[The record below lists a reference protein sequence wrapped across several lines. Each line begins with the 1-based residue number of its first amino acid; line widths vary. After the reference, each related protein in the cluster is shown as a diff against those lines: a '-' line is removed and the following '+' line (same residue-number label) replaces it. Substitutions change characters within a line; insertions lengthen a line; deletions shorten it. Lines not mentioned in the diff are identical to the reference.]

1 MKKRLKVA
9 SLFITAGLLAACGN
23 SSNEDTTTA
32 PKKEKTEQTS
42 ETNTNA
48 GIAATT
54 LKDELTIFSS
64 IKAELDKAKEGQ
76 TIDWKMVTTSYESK
90 LKGGVTTAAPEIDE
104 VISSALAGVESKDL
118 DENVARQLVDKGI
131 QSYFYKLQKSTQ
143 ATAEE
148 AVVAG
153 KTDEATA
160 ALSDIKEMSKTVFI
174 PTAEKRD
181 ASYGFKNEDS
191 IAQAINSGLT
201 AQEEAIT
208 AKKAADFN
216 VAKQLTDKSIYRSFY
231 LAALGYAQKIED
243 GAKAGTDEKELQME
257 QAEGYGFLLA
267 IEESLAGGDEAAVAK
282 LKELYDFSKTKPADV
297 QFKEVESLFAKALTE
312 KIDGYHEEAQ
322 EALEKKEV
330 DTARVEAMEANM
342 FVIAMKPTLEN
353 RLGKEKAQTILT
365 DANAW
370 YTLVEK
376 GDVKAAEQT
385 GDRIVDALEPLN

>member
-1 MKKRLKVA
+1 MKKSLKVA
-9 SLFITAGLLAACGN
+9 SLFMTAGLLAACGN
-23 SSNEDTTTA
+23 SEETTTA
-32 PKKEKTEQTS
+32 PKKEKTKQTS
-42 ETNTNA
+42 ETKTNA

-64 IKAELDKAKEGQ
+64 IKAELDKAKKNQ
-76 TIDWKMVTTSYESK
+76 AIDWKMVQTSYDSK

-104 VISSALAGVESKDL
+104 VISSALAGVESKEL
-118 DENVARQLVDKGI
+118 DENIARQLMDKGI

-148 AVVAG
+148 AVKAG

-160 ALSDIKEMSKTVFI
+160 ALNDIQDMSETVFI

-208 AKKAADFN
+208 SKNIADFN

-243 GAKAGTDEKELQME
+243 GVKAGTDEKELQME

-267 IEESLAGGDEAAVAK
+267 IEESLAGGDEEAVAT
-282 LKELYDFSKTKPADV
+282 LKERYDFSKTKPADV
-297 QFKEVESLFAKALTE
+297 KFKEIESLFAKALTE
-312 KIDGYHEEAQ
+312 KIDGYHEETQ
-322 EALEKKEV
+322 EALEKKDI

-353 RLGKEKAQTILT
+353 RLGKETAQTVLA
-365 DANAW
+365 DASAW
-370 YTLVEK
+370 YALVEK
-376 GDVKAAEQT
+376 GDLKAEET
-385 GDRIVDALEPLN
+385 GDQITDALEPLN

>member
-9 SLFITAGLLAACGN
+9 SLFMTAGLLAACGN
-23 SSNEDTTTA
+23 SEETTTA

-42 ETNTNA
+42 ETKTNA

-76 TIDWKMVTTSYESK
+76 AIDWKMVQTSYDSK

-148 AVVAG
+148 AVKAG

-160 ALSDIKEMSKTVFI
+160 ALSDIQDMSETVFI

-191 IAQAINSGLT
+191 IGQAINSGLT

-208 AKKAADFN
+208 AKNIADFN

-243 GAKAGTDEKELQME
+243 GVKAGTDEKELQME

-267 IEESLAGGDEAAVAK
+267 IEESLAGGDEEAVAT
-282 LKELYDFSKTKPADV
+282 LKERYDFSKTKPADV
-297 QFKEVESLFAKALTE
+297 KFKEIESLFAKALTE

-322 EALEKKEV
+322 EALEKKDI

-353 RLGKEKAQTILT
+353 RLGKETAQTVLA
-365 DANAW
+365 DASAW
-370 YTLVEK
+370 YALVEK
-376 GDVKAAEQT
+376 GDLKAEKT
-385 GDRIVDALEPLN
+385 GDQITDALEPLN

>member
-160 ALSDIKEMSKTVFI
+160 ALNDIKEMSKTVFI

-201 AQEEAIT
+201 AQKEAIT

-243 GAKAGTDEKELQME
+243 GVKAGTDEKELQME

-267 IEESLAGGDEAAVAK
+267 IEESLAGGDEEAVAT
-282 LKELYDFSKTKPADV
+282 LKERYDFSKTKPADV
-297 QFKEVESLFAKALTE
+297 KFKEIESLFAKALTE
-312 KIDGYHEEAQ
+312 KIDGYHEETQ
-322 EALEKKEV
+322 EALEKKDI

-353 RLGKEKAQTILT
+353 RLGKETAQTVLA
-365 DANAW
+365 DASAW
-370 YTLVEK
+370 YALVEK
-376 GDVKAAEQT
+376 GDLKAEKT
-385 GDRIVDALEPLN
+385 GDQITDALEPLN

>member
-1 MKKRLKVA
+1 MKKRIKVA
-9 SLFITAGLLAACGN
+9 SLFITAGLLAACGTN
-23 SSNEDTTTA
+23 DNETTA

-42 ETNTNA
+42 ETKTDA

-76 TIDWKMVTTSYESK
+76 AIDWKMVKTSYESK
-90 LKGGVTTAAPEIDE
+90 LKGGVTTAAPEIEE
-104 VISSALAGVESKDL
+104 VISSALAGVESKEL
-118 DENVARQLVDKGI
+118 DENIARQLVDKGI

-148 AVVAG
+148 AVAAG

-160 ALSDIKEMSKTVFI
+160 ALTDIKDMSETVFI

-181 ASYGFKNEDS
+181 ASYGFKNEDA
-191 IAQAINSGLT
+191 IAQAISSGLT

-208 AKKAADFN
+208 AKNVADFN

-243 GAKAGTDEKELQME
+243 GVKAGTDEKELQME

-267 IEESLAGGDEAAVAK
+267 IEESLAGGDEEAVAK
-282 LKELYDFSKTKPADV
+282 LKDLYDFSKTKPEGV

-312 KIDGYHEEAQ
+312 KIDGYHEETQ
-322 EALEKKEV
+322 EALEKKDV

-342 FVIAMKPTLEN
+342 FVIAMKPTLES
-353 RLGKEKAQTILT
+353 RLGKEQASTVLS

-370 YTLVEK
+370 YALVEK
-376 GDVKAAEQT
+376 GDLKAETT
-385 GDRIVDALEPLN
+385 GDKIVDALEPLN

>member
-23 SSNEDTTTA
+23 SEETTTA

>member
-23 SSNEDTTTA
+23 SNEETTTA
-32 PKKEKTEQTS
+32 PKKEKTEQTA

-76 TIDWKMVTTSYESK
+76 TIDWKMVTTSYDSK

-160 ALSDIKEMSKTVFI
+160 ALNDIKEMSKTVFI

-243 GAKAGTDEKELQME
+243 GVKAGTDEKELQME

-376 GDVKAAEQT
+376 GDVKAEQT

>member
-23 SSNEDTTTA
+23 SNEETITA
-32 PKKEKTEQTS
+32 PKKEKTEQTA

-76 TIDWKMVTTSYESK
+76 TIDWKMVTTSYDSK

-160 ALSDIKEMSKTVFI
+160 ALNDIKEMSKTVFI

-243 GAKAGTDEKELQME
+243 GVKDGTDEKELQME

-376 GDVKAAEQT
+376 GDVKAEQT

>member
-1 MKKRLKVA
+1 MKKSLKVA
-9 SLFITAGLLAACGN
+9 SLFMTAGLLAACGN
-23 SSNEDTTTA
+23 SEETTTA

-42 ETNTNA
+42 ETKTNA

-64 IKAELDKAKEGQ
+64 IKAELDKAKENQ
-76 TIDWKMVTTSYESK
+76 AIDWKMVQTSYDSK

-104 VISSALAGVESKDL
+104 VISSALAGVESKEL
-118 DENVARQLVDKGI
+118 DENIARQLVDKGI

-148 AVVAG
+148 AVKAG

-160 ALSDIKEMSKTVFI
+160 ALNDIQDMSETVFI

-208 AKKAADFN
+208 AKNIADFN

-243 GAKAGTDEKELQME
+243 GVKAGTDEKELQME

-267 IEESLAGGDEAAVAK
+267 IEESLAGGDEEAVAT
-282 LKELYDFSKTKPADV
+282 LKERYDFSKTKPADV
-297 QFKEVESLFAKALTE
+297 KFKEIESLFAKALME
-312 KIDGYHEEAQ
+312 KIDGYHEETQ
-322 EALEKKEV
+322 EALEKKDI

-353 RLGKEKAQTILT
+353 RLGKETAQTVLA
-365 DANAW
+365 DASAW
-370 YTLVEK
+370 YALVEK
-376 GDVKAAEQT
+376 GDLKAEET
-385 GDRIVDALEPLN
+385 GDQITDALEPLN

>member
-353 RLGKEKAQTILT
+353 RLGKEKAQAILT

-376 GDVKAAEQT
+376 GDVKAEQT

>member
-90 LKGGVTTAAPEIDE
+90 LKGGVTTAAPEIEE

-353 RLGKEKAQTILT
+353 RLGKEKAQAILT

-376 GDVKAAEQT
+376 GDVKAEQT

>member
-9 SLFITAGLLAACGN
+9 SLFMTAGLLAACGN
-23 SSNEDTTTA
+23 SEETTTA

-42 ETNTNA
+42 ETKTNA

-76 TIDWKMVTTSYESK
+76 AIDWKMVQTSYDSK

-160 ALSDIKEMSKTVFI
+160 ALNDIKEMSKTVFI

-243 GAKAGTDEKELQME
+243 GVKDGTDEKELQME

-376 GDVKAAEQT
+376 GDVKAEQT

>member
-1 MKKRLKVA
+1 MKKRIKVA
-9 SLFITAGLLAACGN
+9 SLFITAGLLAACGTN
-23 SSNEDTTTA
+23 DNETTA

-42 ETNTNA
+42 ETKTDA

-76 TIDWKMVTTSYESK
+76 AIDWKMVKTSYESK
-90 LKGGVTTAAPEIDE
+90 LKGGVTTAAPEIEE
-104 VISSALAGVESKDL
+104 VISSALAGVESKEL
-118 DENVARQLVDKGI
+118 DENIARQLVDKGI

-148 AVVAG
+148 AVAAG

-160 ALSDIKEMSKTVFI
+160 ALTDIKDMSETVFI
-174 PTAEKRD
+174 PTADKRD
-181 ASYGFKNEDS
+181 ASYGFKNEEA
-191 IAQAINSGLT
+191 IAQAISSGLT
-201 AQEEAIT
+201 AQEEAIA
-208 AKKAADFN
+208 AKNVANFN

-243 GAKAGTDEKELQME
+243 GVKAGTDEKELQME

-267 IEESLAGGDEAAVAK
+267 IEESLAGGDEEAVAK
-282 LKELYDFSKTKPADV
+282 LKDLYDFSKTKPEGV

-312 KIDGYHEEAQ
+312 KIDGYHEETQ
-322 EALEKKEV
+322 EALEKKDV

-342 FVIAMKPTLEN
+342 FVIAMKPTLES
-353 RLGKEKAQTILT
+353 RLGKEQASTVLS

-370 YTLVEK
+370 YALVEK
-376 GDVKAAEQT
+376 GDLKAETT
-385 GDRIVDALEPLN
+385 GDKIVDALEPLN

>member
-9 SLFITAGLLAACGN
+9 SLFMTAGLLAACGN
-23 SSNEDTTTA
+23 SEETTTA

-42 ETNTNA
+42 ETKTNA

-76 TIDWKMVTTSYESK
+76 AIDWKMVQTSYDSK

-148 AVVAG
+148 AVKAG

-160 ALSDIKEMSKTVFI
+160 ALSDIQDMSETVFI

-191 IAQAINSGLT
+191 IGQAINSGLT

-208 AKKAADFN
+208 AKNIADFN
-216 VAKQLTDKSIYRSFY
+216 IAKQLTDKSIYRSFY

-243 GAKAGTDEKELQME
+243 GVKAGTDEKELQME

-267 IEESLAGGDEAAVAK
+267 IEESLAGGDEEAVAT
-282 LKELYDFSKTKPADV
+282 LKERYDFSKTKPADV
-297 QFKEVESLFAKALTE
+297 KFKEIESLFAKALTE
-312 KIDGYHEEAQ
+312 KIDGYHEETQ
-322 EALEKKEV
+322 EALEKKDI

-353 RLGKEKAQTILT
+353 RLGKETAQTVLA
-365 DANAW
+365 DASAW
-370 YTLVEK
+370 YALVEK
-376 GDVKAAEQT
+376 GDLKAEKT
-385 GDRIVDALEPLN
+385 GDQITDALEPLN

>member
-23 SSNEDTTTA
+23 AEETTTA

-42 ETNTNA
+42 ETTTNA

-64 IKAELDKAKEGQ
+64 IKTELDKAKEGQ
-76 TIDWKMVTTSYESK
+76 AIDWKMVKTSYDSK
-90 LKGGVTTAAPEIDE
+90 LKGGVATAAPEIE
-104 VISSALAGVESKDL
+104 QVITSALAGVDSKDL
-118 DENVARQLVDKGI
+118 DENIARQLVDKGL

-148 AVVAG
+148 AIVAG
-153 KTDEATA
+153 KADEANA
-160 ALSDIKEMSKTVFI
+160 ALKDIKMMAETVFI

-191 IAQAINSGLT
+191 VVQAINSGLT

-208 AKKAADFN
+208 AENVADFK

-231 LAALGYAQKIED
+231 LAALGYAQKIEE
-243 GAKAGTDEKELQME
+243 GVKAGADEQELQME

-282 LKELYDFSKTKPADV
+282 LKEQYDFSKTKPADV
-297 QFKEVESLFAKALTE
+297 SYEEIEGLFAKALTK
-312 KIDGYHEEAQ
+312 KIVGYHEEAM
-322 EALEKKEV
+322 EALEAKDV

-353 RLGKEKAQTILT
+353 RLGKEKADAVLA
-365 DANAW
+365 DANTW
-370 YTLVEK
+370 YDLIEK
-376 GDVKAAEQT
+376 NDSKAET
-385 GDRIVDALEPLN
+385 VSKKIVDALDTFN

>member
-23 SSNEDTTTA
+23 SNEETTTA
-32 PKKEKTEQTS
+32 PKKEKTEQTA

-76 TIDWKMVTTSYESK
+76 TIDWKMVTTSYDSK
-90 LKGGVTTAAPEIDE
+90 LKGGVTTAAPEIEE
-104 VISSALAGVESKDL
+104 VISSALDGVESKDL

-160 ALSDIKEMSKTVFI
+160 ALNDIKEMSKIVFI

-201 AQEEAIT
+201 AQEEAIA

-243 GAKAGTDEKELQME
+243 GVKAGTDEKELQME

-312 KIDGYHEEAQ
+312 KIDAYHEEAQ

-376 GDVKAAEQT
+376 GDVKAEQT

>member
-23 SSNEDTTTA
+23 SNEETTTA
-32 PKKEKTEQTS
+32 PKKEKTEQTA

-76 TIDWKMVTTSYESK
+76 TIDWKMVTTSYDSK
-90 LKGGVTTAAPEIDE
+90 LKGGVTTAAPEIEE
-104 VISSALAGVESKDL
+104 VISSALDGVESKDL

-160 ALSDIKEMSKTVFI
+160 ALNDIKEMSKIVFI

-201 AQEEAIT
+201 AQEETIT

-353 RLGKEKAQTILT
+353 RLGKEKAQAILT

-376 GDVKAAEQT
+376 GDVKAEQT

>member
-1 MKKRLKVA
+1 MKKRIKVA
-9 SLFITAGLLAACGN
+9 SLFITAGLLAACGTN
-23 SSNEDTTTA
+23 DNETTA

-42 ETNTNA
+42 ETKTDA

-54 LKDELTIFSS
+54 LKDELTIYSS

-76 TIDWKMVTTSYESK
+76 AIDWKMVTTSYESK
-90 LKGGVTTAAPEIDE
+90 LKGGVTTAAPEIEE
-104 VISSALAGVESKDL
+104 VISSALAGVESKEL

-148 AVVAG
+148 AVAAG

-160 ALSDIKEMSKTVFI
+160 ALNDIKDMSETVFI

-181 ASYGFKNEDS
+181 ASYGFKNEEA
-191 IAQAINSGLT
+191 IAQAISSGLT
-201 AQEEAIT
+201 AQEEAIA
-208 AKKAADFN
+208 AKNVADFN

-243 GAKAGTDEKELQME
+243 GVKAGTDEKELQME

-267 IEESLAGGDEAAVAK
+267 IEESLAGGDEEAVAK
-282 LKELYDFSKTKPADV
+282 LKDLYDFSKTKPEGV
-297 QFKEVESLFAKALTE
+297 KFKEVESLFAKALTE
-312 KIDGYHEEAQ
+312 KIDGYHEETQ
-322 EALEKKEV
+322 EALEKKDV

-342 FVIAMKPTLEN
+342 FVIAMKPTLES
-353 RLGKEKAQTILT
+353 RLGKEQASTVLS

-370 YTLVEK
+370 YALVEK
-376 GDVKAAEQT
+376 GDLKAETT
-385 GDRIVDALEPLN
+385 GDKIVDALEPLN

>member
-9 SLFITAGLLAACGN
+9 SLFITAGLLVACGN

-353 RLGKEKAQTILT
+353 RLGKEKAQAILT

-376 GDVKAAEQT
+376 GDVKAEQT

>member
-9 SLFITAGLLAACGN
+9 SLFMTAGLLAACGN
-23 SSNEDTTTA
+23 SEETTTA

-42 ETNTNA
+42 ETKTNA

-76 TIDWKMVTTSYESK
+76 AIDWKMVQTSYDSK

-148 AVVAG
+148 AVAAG

-160 ALSDIKEMSKTVFI
+160 ALSDIQDMSETVFI

-191 IAQAINSGLT
+191 IGQAINSGLT

-208 AKKAADFN
+208 AKNIADFN

-243 GAKAGTDEKELQME
+243 GVKAGTDEKELQME

-267 IEESLAGGDEAAVAK
+267 IEESLAGGDEEAVAT
-282 LKELYDFSKTKPADV
+282 LKERYDFSKTKPADV
-297 QFKEVESLFAKALTE
+297 KFKEIESLFAKALTE
-312 KIDGYHEEAQ
+312 KIDGYHEETQ
-322 EALEKKEV
+322 EALEKKDI

-353 RLGKEKAQTILT
+353 RLGKETAQTVLA
-365 DANAW
+365 DASAW
-370 YTLVEK
+370 YALVEK
-376 GDVKAAEQT
+376 GDLKAEKT
-385 GDRIVDALEPLN
+385 GDQITDALEPLN

>member
-9 SLFITAGLLAACGN
+9 SLFITVGLLAACGN

-353 RLGKEKAQTILT
+353 RLGKEKAQAILT

-376 GDVKAAEQT
+376 GDVKAEQT

>member
-9 SLFITAGLLAACGN
+9 SLFMTAGLLAACGN
-23 SSNEDTTTA
+23 SEETTTA

-42 ETNTNA
+42 ETKTNA

-76 TIDWKMVTTSYESK
+76 AIDWKMVQTSYDSK

-148 AVVAG
+148 AVKAG

-160 ALSDIKEMSKTVFI
+160 ALNDIQDMSETVFI

-208 AKKAADFN
+208 AKNIADFN

-243 GAKAGTDEKELQME
+243 GVKAGTDEKELQME

-267 IEESLAGGDEAAVAK
+267 IEESLAGGDEEAVAT
-282 LKELYDFSKTKPADV
+282 LKERYDFSKTKPADV
-297 QFKEVESLFAKALTE
+297 KFKEIESLFAKALTE
-312 KIDGYHEEAQ
+312 KIDGYHEETQ
-322 EALEKKEV
+322 EALEKKDI

-353 RLGKEKAQTILT
+353 RLGKETAQTVLA
-365 DANAW
+365 DASAW
-370 YTLVEK
+370 YALVEK
-376 GDVKAAEQT
+376 GDLKAEKT
-385 GDRIVDALEPLN
+385 GDQITDALEPLN

>member
-23 SSNEDTTTA
+23 NEGTTTA

-76 TIDWKMVTTSYESK
+76 TIDWKMVTTSYDSK

-104 VISSALAGVESKDL
+104 VISSALAGVETKDL

-148 AVVAG
+148 AVKAG

-160 ALSDIKEMSKTVFI
+160 ALNDIKAMSKTVFI

-208 AKKAADFN
+208 AKKPADFN

-297 QFKEVESLFAKALTE
+297 KFKEVESLFAKALTK

-376 GDVKAAEQT
+376 GDVKAEQT
-385 GDRIVDALEPLN
+385 GDRIVDALKPLN

>member
-1 MKKRLKVA
+1 MKKRIKVA
-9 SLFITAGLLAACGN
+9 SLFITAGLLAACGTN
-23 SSNEDTTTA
+23 DNETTA

-42 ETNTNA
+42 ETKTDA

-76 TIDWKMVTTSYESK
+76 AIDWKMVKTSYESK
-90 LKGGVTTAAPEIDE
+90 LKGGVTTAAPEIEE
-104 VISSALAGVESKDL
+104 VISSALAGVESKEL
-118 DENVARQLVDKGI
+118 DENIARQLVDKGI

-148 AVVAG
+148 AVAAG

-160 ALSDIKEMSKTVFI
+160 ALTDIKDMSETVFI

-181 ASYGFKNEDS
+181 ASYGFKNEDA
-191 IAQAINSGLT
+191 IAQAISSGLT
-201 AQEEAIT
+201 AQEEAIA
-208 AKKAADFN
+208 AKNVADFN

-243 GAKAGTDEKELQME
+243 GVKAGTDEKELQME

-267 IEESLAGGDEAAVAK
+267 IEESLAGGDEEAVAK
-282 LKELYDFSKTKPADV
+282 LKDLYDFSKTKPEGV

-312 KIDGYHEEAQ
+312 KIDGYHEETQ
-322 EALEKKEV
+322 EALEKKDV

-342 FVIAMKPTLEN
+342 FVIAMKPTLES
-353 RLGKEKAQTILT
+353 RLGKEQASTVLS

-370 YTLVEK
+370 YALVEK
-376 GDVKAAEQT
+376 GDLKAETT
-385 GDRIVDALEPLN
+385 GDKIVDALEPLN

>member
-76 TIDWKMVTTSYESK
+76 TIDWKMVTTSYDSK

-160 ALSDIKEMSKTVFI
+160 ALNDIKEMSKTVFI

-201 AQEEAIT
+201 AQKEAIT

-243 GAKAGTDEKELQME
+243 GVKAGTDEKELQME

-267 IEESLAGGDEAAVAK
+267 IEESLAGGDEEAVAT
-282 LKELYDFSKTKPADV
+282 LKERYDFSKTKPADV
-297 QFKEVESLFAKALTE
+297 KFKEIESLFAKALTE
-312 KIDGYHEEAQ
+312 KIDGYHEETQ
-322 EALEKKEV
+322 EALEKKDI

-353 RLGKEKAQTILT
+353 RLGKETAQTVLA
-365 DANAW
+365 DASAW
-370 YTLVEK
+370 YALVEK
-376 GDVKAAEQT
+376 GDLKAEKT
-385 GDRIVDALEPLN
+385 GDQITDTLEPLN

>member
-76 TIDWKMVTTSYESK
+76 TIDWKMVTTSYDSK

-118 DENVARQLVDKGI
+118 NENVARQLVDKGI

-160 ALSDIKEMSKTVFI
+160 ALNDIKEMSKTVFI

-201 AQEEAIT
+201 AQKEAIT

-243 GAKAGTDEKELQME
+243 GVKAGTDEKELQME

-267 IEESLAGGDEAAVAK
+267 IEESLAGGDEEAVAT
-282 LKELYDFSKTKPADV
+282 LKERYDFSKTKPADV
-297 QFKEVESLFAKALTE
+297 KFKEIESLFAKALTE
-312 KIDGYHEEAQ
+312 KIDGYHEETQ
-322 EALEKKEV
+322 EALEKKDI

-353 RLGKEKAQTILT
+353 RLGKETAQTVLA
-365 DANAW
+365 DASAW
-370 YTLVEK
+370 YALVEK
-376 GDVKAAEQT
+376 GDLKAEKT
-385 GDRIVDALEPLN
+385 GDQITDTLEPLN

>member
-118 DENVARQLVDKGI
+118 NENVARQLVDKGI

-160 ALSDIKEMSKTVFI
+160 ALNDIKEMSKTVFI

-201 AQEEAIT
+201 AQKEAIT

-243 GAKAGTDEKELQME
+243 GVKAGTDEKELQME

-267 IEESLAGGDEAAVAK
+267 IEESLAGGDEEAVAT
-282 LKELYDFSKTKPADV
+282 LKERYDFSKTKPADV
-297 QFKEVESLFAKALTE
+297 KFKEIESLFAKALTE
-312 KIDGYHEEAQ
+312 KIDGYHEETQ
-322 EALEKKEV
+322 EALEKKDI

-353 RLGKEKAQTILT
+353 RLGKETAQTVLA
-365 DANAW
+365 DASAW
-370 YTLVEK
+370 YALVEK
-376 GDVKAAEQT
+376 GDLKAEKT
-385 GDRIVDALEPLN
+385 GDQITDALEPLN

>member
-1 MKKRLKVA
+1 MKKSLKVA
-9 SLFITAGLLAACGN
+9 SLFMTAGLLAACGN
-23 SSNEDTTTA
+23 SEETTTA

-42 ETNTNA
+42 ETKTNA

-64 IKAELDKAKEGQ
+64 IKAELDKAKENQ
-76 TIDWKMVTTSYESK
+76 AIDWKMVQTSYDSK

-104 VISSALAGVESKDL
+104 VISSALAGVESKEL
-118 DENVARQLVDKGI
+118 DENIARQLVDKGI

-148 AVVAG
+148 AVKAG

-160 ALSDIKEMSKTVFI
+160 ALNDIQDMSETVFI

-208 AKKAADFN
+208 AKNIADFN

-243 GAKAGTDEKELQME
+243 GVKAGTDEKELQME

-267 IEESLAGGDEAAVAK
+267 IEESLAGGDEEAVAT
-282 LKELYDFSKTKPADV
+282 LKERYDFSKTKPADV
-297 QFKEVESLFAKALTE
+297 KFKEIESLFAKALTE
-312 KIDGYHEEAQ
+312 KIDGYHEETQ
-322 EALEKKEV
+322 EALEKKDI

-353 RLGKEKAQTILT
+353 RLGKETAQTVLA
-365 DANAW
+365 DASAW
-370 YTLVEK
+370 YALVEK
-376 GDVKAAEQT
+376 GDLKAEKT
-385 GDRIVDALEPLN
+385 GDQITDALEPLN

>member
-1 MKKRLKVA
+1 MKKSLKVA
-9 SLFITAGLLAACGN
+9 SLFMTAGLLAACGN
-23 SSNEDTTTA
+23 SEETTTA

-42 ETNTNA
+42 ETKTNA

-64 IKAELDKAKEGQ
+64 IKADLDKAKENQ
-76 TIDWKMVTTSYESK
+76 AIDWKMVQTSYDSK

-104 VISSALAGVESKDL
+104 VISSALAGVESKEL
-118 DENVARQLVDKGI
+118 DENIARQLVDKGI

-148 AVVAG
+148 AVKAG

-160 ALSDIKEMSKTVFI
+160 ALNDIQDMSETVFI

-208 AKKAADFN
+208 AKNIADFN

-243 GAKAGTDEKELQME
+243 GVKAGTDEKELQME

-267 IEESLAGGDEAAVAK
+267 IEESLAGGDEEAVAT
-282 LKELYDFSKTKPADV
+282 LKERYDFSKTKPADV
-297 QFKEVESLFAKALTE
+297 KFKEIESLFAKSLTE
-312 KIDGYHEEAQ
+312 KIDGYHEETQ
-322 EALEKKEV
+322 EALEKKDI

-353 RLGKEKAQTILT
+353 RLGKETAQTVLA
-365 DANAW
+365 DASAW
-370 YTLVEK
+370 YALVEK
-376 GDVKAAEQT
+376 GDLKAEET
-385 GDRIVDALEPLN
+385 GDQITDALEPLN

>member
-23 SSNEDTTTA
+23 AEETTTA

-42 ETNTNA
+42 ETKTDA

-76 TIDWKMVTTSYESK
+76 AIDWKMVTTSYESK
-90 LKGGVTTAAPEIDE
+90 LKGGVTTAAPEIEE
-104 VISSALAGVESKDL
+104 VISSALAGVESKEL

-148 AVVAG
+148 AVAAG

-160 ALSDIKEMSKTVFI
+160 ALNDIKDMSETVFI

-181 ASYGFKNEDS
+181 ASYGFKNEEA
-191 IAQAINSGLT
+191 IAQAISSGLT
-201 AQEEAIT
+201 AQEEAIA
-208 AKKAADFN
+208 AKNVADFN

-243 GAKAGTDEKELQME
+243 GVKAGTDEKELQME

-267 IEESLAGGDEAAVAK
+267 IEESLAGGDEEAVAK
-282 LKELYDFSKTKPADV
+282 LKDLYDFSTTKPEGV
-297 QFKEVESLFAKALTE
+297 KFKEVESLFAKALTE
-312 KIDGYHEEAQ
+312 KIDGYHEETQ
-322 EALEKKEV
+322 EALEKKDV

-342 FVIAMKPTLEN
+342 FVIAMKPTLES
-353 RLGKEKAQTILT
+353 RLGKEQASTVLS

-370 YTLVEK
+370 YALVEK
-376 GDVKAAEQT
+376 GDLKAETT
-385 GDRIVDALEPLN
+385 GDKIVDALEPLN

>member
-23 SSNEDTTTA
+23 SNEETTTA

-76 TIDWKMVTTSYESK
+76 TIDWKMVTTSYDSK

-118 DENVARQLVDKGI
+118 NENVARQLVDKGI

-160 ALSDIKEMSKTVFI
+160 ALNDIKEMSKTVFI

-201 AQEEAIT
+201 AQKEAIT

-243 GAKAGTDEKELQME
+243 GVKAGTDEKELQME

-267 IEESLAGGDEAAVAK
+267 IEESLAGGDEEAVAT
-282 LKELYDFSKTKPADV
+282 LKERYDFSKTKPADV
-297 QFKEVESLFAKALTE
+297 KFKEIESLFAKALTE
-312 KIDGYHEEAQ
+312 KIDGYHEETQ
-322 EALEKKEV
+322 EALEKKDI

-353 RLGKEKAQTILT
+353 RLGKETAQTVLA
-365 DANAW
+365 DASAW
-370 YTLVEK
+370 YALVEK
-376 GDVKAAEQT
+376 GDLKAEKT
-385 GDRIVDALEPLN
+385 GDQITDALEPLN

>member
-23 SSNEDTTTA
+23 AEETTTA

-42 ETNTNA
+42 ETKTDA

-76 TIDWKMVTTSYESK
+76 AIDWKMVTTSYDSK
-90 LKGGVTTAAPEIDE
+90 LKGGVTTAAPEIEE
-104 VISSALAGVESKDL
+104 VISSALAGVESKEL

-148 AVVAG
+148 AVAAG

-160 ALSDIKEMSKTVFI
+160 ALNDIKDMSETVFI

-181 ASYGFKNEDS
+181 ASYGFKNEDA
-191 IAQAINSGLT
+191 IAQAISSGLT
-201 AQEEAIT
+201 AQEEAIA
-208 AKKAADFN
+208 AKNVADFN

-243 GAKAGTDEKELQME
+243 GVKAGTDEKELQME

-267 IEESLAGGDEAAVAK
+267 IEESLAGGDEEAVAK
-282 LKELYDFSKTKPADV
+282 LKDLYDFSKTKPEGV
-297 QFKEVESLFAKALTE
+297 KFKEVESLFAKALTE
-312 KIDGYHEEAQ
+312 KIDGYHEETQ
-322 EALEKKEV
+322 EALEKKDV

-342 FVIAMKPTLEN
+342 FVIAMKPTLES
-353 RLGKEKAQTILT
+353 RLGKEQASTVLS

-370 YTLVEK
+370 YALVEK
-376 GDVKAAEQT
+376 GDLKAETT
-385 GDRIVDALEPLN
+385 GDKIVDALEPLN

>member
-23 SSNEDTTTA
+23 AEETTTA

-42 ETNTNA
+42 ETKTDA

-76 TIDWKMVTTSYESK
+76 AIDWKMVTTSYESK
-90 LKGGVTTAAPEIDE
+90 LKGGVTTAAPEIEE
-104 VISSALAGVESKDL
+104 VISSALAGVESKEL
-118 DENVARQLVDKGI
+118 DENIARQLVDKGI

-148 AVVAG
+148 AVAAG

-160 ALSDIKEMSKTVFI
+160 ALNDIKDMSETVFI

-181 ASYGFKNEDS
+181 ASYGFKNEEA
-191 IAQAINSGLT
+191 IAQAISSGLT
-201 AQEEAIT
+201 AQEEAIA
-208 AKKAADFN
+208 AKNVADFN

-231 LAALGYAQKIED
+231 LASLGYAQKVEE
-243 GAKAGTDEKELQME
+243 GVKAGTDEKELQME

-267 IEESLAGGDEAAVAK
+267 IEESLAGGDEEAVAK
-282 LKELYDFSKTKPADV
+282 LKDLCDFSKTKPEGV
-297 QFKEVESLFAKALTE
+297 KFKEVESLFAKALTE
-312 KIDGYHEEAQ
+312 KIDGYHEETQ
-322 EALEKKEV
+322 EALEKKDV

-342 FVIAMKPTLEN
+342 FVIAMKPTLES
-353 RLGKEKAQTILT
+353 RLGKEQASTVLS

-370 YTLVEK
+370 YALVEK
-376 GDVKAAEQT
+376 GDLKAETT
-385 GDRIVDALEPLN
+385 GDKIVDALEPLN

>member
-23 SSNEDTTTA
+23 SEETTTA

-42 ETNTNA
+42 EKTTNA

-76 TIDWKMVTTSYESK
+76 PVDWKMVKTSYESK
-90 LKGGVTTAAPEIDE
+90 LKGGVATAAPEIE
-104 VISSALAGVESKDL
+104 QVITSALAGVESKDL
-118 DENVARQLVDKGI
+118 DENIARQLVDKGL

-148 AVVAG
+148 AIVAG
-153 KTDEATA
+153 KTDEANA
-160 ALSDIKEMSKTVFI
+160 ALKDIKMMAETVFI

-191 IAQAINSGLT
+191 VVQAINSGLT

-208 AKKAADFN
+208 AEKPADFN
-216 VAKQLTDKSIYRSFY
+216 VAKQVTDKSIYRSFY
-231 LAALGYAQKIED
+231 LAALGYAEKIED
-243 GAKAGTDEKELQME
+243 GAKEGEDEKELQME

-267 IEESLAGGDEAAVAK
+267 IEESLAGGDEEAVAK
-282 LKELYDFSKTKPADV
+282 LKDIYDFSKTKPENVD
-297 QFKEVESLFAKALTE
+297 FKEVEGLFAKALITKVE
-312 KIDGYHEEAQ
+312 GYHEETQ
-322 EALEKKEV
+322 EALEKKDI
-330 DTARVEAMEANM
+330 DTARSEAMEANM
-342 FVIAMKPTLEN
+342 FVIAMKPMLEN
-353 RLGKEKAQTILT
+353 RLGKKNAQTILD

-370 YTLVEK
+370 YALVEK
-376 GDVKAAEQT
+376 GDVKAETT
-385 GDRIVDALEPLN
+385 GDKIIDALEPLN

>member
-23 SSNEDTTTA
+23 NEETTTA
-32 PKKEKTEQTS
+32 PKKEKTEQTA

-76 TIDWKMVTTSYESK
+76 TIDWKMVTTSYDSK
-90 LKGGVTTAAPEIDE
+90 LKGGVTTAAPEIEE

-160 ALSDIKEMSKTVFI
+160 ALNDIKEMSKTVFI

-243 GAKAGTDEKELQME
+243 GVKAGTDEKELQME

-376 GDVKAAEQT
+376 GDVKAEQT

>member
-23 SSNEDTTTA
+23 SNEETTTA

-76 TIDWKMVTTSYESK
+76 TIDWKMVTTSYDSK

-118 DENVARQLVDKGI
+118 NENVARQLVDKGI

-160 ALSDIKEMSKTVFI
+160 ALNDIKEMSKTVFI

-201 AQEEAIT
+201 AQKEAIT

-243 GAKAGTDEKELQME
+243 GVKAGTDEKELQME

-267 IEESLAGGDEAAVAK
+267 IEESLAGGDEEAVAT
-282 LKELYDFSKTKPADV
+282 LKERYDFSKTKPADFK
-297 QFKEVESLFAKALTE
+297 FKEIESLFAKALTE
-312 KIDGYHEEAQ
+312 KIDGYHEETQ
-322 EALEKKEV
+322 EALEKKDI

-353 RLGKEKAQTILT
+353 RLGKETAQTVLA
-365 DANAW
+365 DASAW
-370 YTLVEK
+370 YALVEK
-376 GDVKAAEQT
+376 GDLKAEKT
-385 GDRIVDALEPLN
+385 GDQITDALEPLN

>member
-1 MKKRLKVA
+1 MKKSLKVA
-9 SLFITAGLLAACGN
+9 SLFMTAGLLAACGN
-23 SSNEDTTTA
+23 SEETTTA

-42 ETNTNA
+42 ETKTNA

-64 IKAELDKAKEGQ
+64 IKAELDKAKENQ
-76 TIDWKMVTTSYESK
+76 AIDWKMVQTSYDSK

-104 VISSALAGVESKDL
+104 VISSALAGVESKEL
-118 DENVARQLVDKGI
+118 DENIARQLVDKGI

-148 AVVAG
+148 AVKAG

-160 ALSDIKEMSKTVFI
+160 ALNDIQDMSETVFI

-208 AKKAADFN
+208 AKNIADFN

-243 GAKAGTDEKELQME
+243 GVKAGTDEKELQME

-267 IEESLAGGDEAAVAK
+267 IEESLAGGDEEAVAT
-282 LKELYDFSKTKPADV
+282 LKERYDFSKTKPADV
-297 QFKEVESLFAKALTE
+297 KFKEIESLFAKALTE
-312 KIDGYHEEAQ
+312 KIDGYHEETQ
-322 EALEKKEV
+322 EALEKKDI

-353 RLGKEKAQTILT
+353 RLGKETAQTVLA
-365 DANAW
+365 DASAW
-370 YTLVEK
+370 YALVEK
-376 GDVKAAEQT
+376 GDLKAEET
-385 GDRIVDALEPLN
+385 GDQITDALEPLN

>member
-9 SLFITAGLLAACGN
+9 SLFMTAGLLAACGN
-23 SSNEDTTTA
+23 SEETTTA

-42 ETNTNA
+42 ETKTNA

-76 TIDWKMVTTSYESK
+76 AIDWKMVQTSYDSK

-143 ATAEE
+143 ATAEK
-148 AVVAG
+148 AVAAG

-160 ALSDIKEMSKTVFI
+160 ALSDIQDMSETVFI

-191 IAQAINSGLT
+191 IGQAINSGLT

-208 AKKAADFN
+208 AKNIADFN
-216 VAKQLTDKSIYRSFY
+216 IAKQLTDKSIYRSFY

-243 GAKAGTDEKELQME
+243 GVKAGTDEKELQME

-267 IEESLAGGDEAAVAK
+267 IEESLAGGDEEAVAT
-282 LKELYDFSKTKPADV
+282 LKERYDFSKTKPADV
-297 QFKEVESLFAKALTE
+297 KFKEIESLFAKALTE
-312 KIDGYHEEAQ
+312 KIDGYHEETQ
-322 EALEKKEV
+322 EALEKKDI

-353 RLGKEKAQTILT
+353 RLGKETAQTVLA
-365 DANAW
+365 DASAW
-370 YTLVEK
+370 YALVEK
-376 GDVKAAEQT
+376 GDLKAEKT
-385 GDRIVDALEPLN
+385 GDQITDALEPLN